1 MRKIK
6 AKALTVDAYQKYGS
20 FCGMIAPQAEKLGP
34 PPTEFFRDMVHVDLG
49 NGIPCASVT
58 RVSPRPMIA
67 EKFEYHTATAEA
79 FMPIDGDVIVHI
91 APASKPTVVPYDRVE
106 AFYVPK
112 GTMVTMHAGVWHAA
126 PFASGNEPVHV
137 LVLLPE
143 RTYAN
148 DCAVVLFPEEEKIE
162 IEK

>member
-6 AKALTVDAYQKYGS
+6 AQSLSTEAYQKYGS
-20 FCGMIAPQAEKLGP
+20 FHKMLEPQAEKLGP
-34 PPTEFFRDMVHVDLG
+34 APTEFFRDMIHIDLG
-49 NGIPCASVT
+49 QGIPCASVT

-91 APASKPTVVPYDRVE
+91 APASKPSIIPYEKIE

-112 GTMVTMHAGVWHAA
+112 GTMMTMHAGVWHAA
-126 PFASGNEPVHV
+126 PFASGNGPVHI

-148 DCAVVLFPEEEKIE
+148 DCTAVLFPEEEKVE